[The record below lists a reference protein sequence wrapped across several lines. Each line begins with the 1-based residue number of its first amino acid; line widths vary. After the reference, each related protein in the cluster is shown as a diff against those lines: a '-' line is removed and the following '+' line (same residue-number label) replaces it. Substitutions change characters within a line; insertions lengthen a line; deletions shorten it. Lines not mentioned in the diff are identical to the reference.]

1 MAKLKILI
9 VEDEIL
15 VATDIEE
22 SLLSLG
28 YYVLNAVATGKAA
41 LHEVEKNLPDVI
53 LMDIMLKGDLTGI
66 ETANL
71 IRQKHDV
78 PIIYLTANADM
89 STINKAKI
97 SLPYGYIIKPFT
109 DKDLQTNIEIARF
122 KFENDLKMKMESD
135 QFNQIF
141 GLGKDKKDTII
152 IQGKN
157 GLEKIRPDDIYFI
170 EGTASGSILYLLD
183 DEIAAEKKLDNIGE
197 LFHGDDFLQ
206 INEMFI
212 VNINKVFIAKFP
224 EIIIA
229 DKMNVLSV
237 DDDKKEQLEALLK
250 KKKTEFCL

>member
-1 MAKLKILI
+1 MSQLKILI

-22 SLLSLG
+22 SLLSMG
-28 YYVLNAVATGKAA
+28 YKVLNAVATGKSA
-41 LHEVEKNLPDVI
+41 LREVEKNLPDVI

-71 IRQKHDV
+71 IRQKHNV
-78 PIIYLTANADM
+78 PIIYLTANADI

-122 KFENDLKMKMESD
+122 KFENDIKLKMESD

-141 GLGKDKKDTII
+141 GLGNDKKDHLII
-152 IQGKN
+152 EGKN
-157 GLEKIRPDDIYFI
+157 GLERIRPDDIYFI
-170 EGTASGSILYLLD
+170 EGEESGSILHLLD
-183 DEIAAEKKLDNIGE
+183 EEITSAKELDEIGKLFPLNSFVKVSD
-197 LFHGDDFLQ
+197 L
-206 INEMFI
+206 FI
-212 VNINKVFIAKFP
+212 VNVNKIYLVKFP

-229 DKMNVLSV
+229 DKMSVISV
-237 DDDKKEQLEALLK
+237 DENKKALLEAMLVK
-250 KKKTEFCL
+250 

>member
-1 MAKLKILI
+1 MSKLKILI
-9 VEDEIL
+9 VEDELL
-15 VATDIEE
+15 VSTDIEE
-22 SLLSLG
+22 SLLNMG
-28 YYVLNAVATGKAA
+28 YDVLNAVATGKAA
-41 LHEVEKNLPDVI
+41 LREVEKCLPDVI

-66 ETANL
+66 ETATL
-71 IRQKHDV
+71 IKQKHDV

-141 GLGKDKKDTII
+141 GLGKDKKEHII

-157 GLEKIRPDDIYFI
+157 GLERIRPDDIYFI
-170 EGTASGSILYLLD
+170 EGTENGSIFHLLD
-183 DEIAAEKKLDNIGE
+183 DEITSEKRLDKIGE
-197 LFHGDDFLQ
+197 LFPGDDFMQ

-212 VNINKVFIAKFP
+212 VNIKKIFVVKFP

-229 DKMNVLSV
+229 DKMRVLSV
-237 DDDKKEQLEALLK
+237 DDDKKKRLEAQIQK
-250 KKKTEFCL
+250 

>member
-1 MAKLKILI
+1 MTKLKILI

-22 SLLSLG
+22 SLLGLG

-71 IRQKHDV
+71 IRQNHDV
-78 PIIYLTANADM
+78 PIIYLTANADI

-122 KFENDLKMKMESD
+122 KFENDMKVKMESD

-141 GLGKDKKDTII
+141 GLGKDKKDHII

-157 GLEKIRPDDIYFI
+157 GLERIRHDDIYFI
-170 EGTASGSILYLLD
+170 EGTESGSIFHLG
-183 DEIAAEKKLDNIGE
+183 DEEIISEKKLDKVGE
-197 LFHGDDFLQ
+197 LFHLNNFMKINDFY
-206 INEMFI
+206 I
-212 VNINKVFIAKFP
+212 VNIDKIFLVKFP

-229 DKMNVLSV
+229 DKMSVLSV
-237 DDDKKEQLEALLK
+237 DEDKKEHLEALIEKLK
-250 KKKTEFCL
+250 